1 MNFDTIVEESHAR
14 LWRDAGKPGQDYLES
29 LGIESQTWLA
39 YKLGYRPDVPVPGTG
54 GKEKVPAIV
63 IPWLASG
70 RTVGVRYRFL
80 PPCKAKFSAETGS
93 SFAGRFFGGQLVAAA
108 AKRRERFLLLVE
120 GEFNCM
126 SIWQACGGTNM
137 PHDFGVDVVS
147 FGHESA
153 KLSPAAIEAFRQF
166 YGTFVWA
173 NRTALRRK
181 CLARASCCRRMAK
194 MPTLCCGRA
203 SSVSLSFQRLPKRSM
218 TTSAAWSCCWKNS
231 TCRRTHSTA
240 WMIASPK
247 SSIAWRDALSMARM
261 RWSGWRR
268 TVGLHLNVCFG
279 KLHTAQRFD
288 IVSRKDTNT

>member
-39 YKLGYRPDVPVPGTG
+39 YKLGYRPDVSVPGTS
-54 GKEKVPAIV
+54 GKEKAPAIV

-70 RTVGVRYRFL
+70 RPVGVRYRFL

-137 PHDFGVDVVS
+137 PHDVGVDVVS

-153 KLSPAAIEAFRQF
+153 KLSPAAIETFRQF
-166 YGTFVWA
+166 YGVFVWA
-173 NRTALRRK
+173 NRTEMARGIAAQVPGARVVLSPDGKNANDLLREGVLGKFVVSAL
-181 CLARASCCRRMAK
+181 AK
-194 MPTLCCGRA
+194 ALDDDLGGLELLLENLYLSAHTLHGLDD
-203 SSVSLSFQRLPKRSM
+203 SVAEEFQRLAKRLEHSQAALVRVAPDRWL
-218 TTSAAWSCCWKNS
+218 TSERVFWNAA
-231 TCRRTHSTA
+231 HGA
-240 WMIASPK
+240 AI
-247 SSIAWRDALSMARM
+247 
-261 RWSGWRR
+261 
-268 TVGLHLNVCFG
+268 
-279 KLHTAQRFD
+279 
-288 IVSRKDTNT
+288 